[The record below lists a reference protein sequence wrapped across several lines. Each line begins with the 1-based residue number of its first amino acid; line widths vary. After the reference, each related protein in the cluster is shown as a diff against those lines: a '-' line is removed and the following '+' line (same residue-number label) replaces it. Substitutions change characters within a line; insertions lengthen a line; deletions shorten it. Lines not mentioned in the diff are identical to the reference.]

1 MEDQQITKLKEEYF
15 SVNRKKRLLL
25 MGLMIAVVLAIFCSL
40 NVGPAEVNL
49 KTVWSVLCDLFKKN
63 EFLTAGER
71 VVVLR
76 VRLPRIASSIL
87 VGILLANSG
96 LLMQGIFQ
104 NPLVS
109 PYTLGVSNGAAF
121 GASLAII
128 LSAGMSSIAASN
140 QLISLFAFAFAA
152 LTMYLVQII
161 GKLAKDST
169 KSLLL
174 AGIAISHLFS
184 SLVSFIKY
192 VVDIEKLPELVFWQ
206 MGSVSDATWPQIAL
220 MLGTVVISLSIMAF
234 LSWDLNVMATGEECA
249 ISLGVNYKQLRRIAF
264 LLSTF
269 MTGIAVAFAGTI
281 GFVGMVAPHIA
292 RMLVGNDYRY
302 MIPVSSIC
310 GALLLLMADSLSR
323 VLVTK
328 IALPIGVITSIIG
341 VPFFIWL
348 IIHKRK
354 EF

>member
-1 MEDQQITKLKEEYF
+1 M
-15 SVNRKKRLLL
+15 
-25 MGLMIAVVLAIFCSL
+25 
-40 NVGPAEVNL
+40 
-49 KTVWSVLCDLFKKN
+49 
-63 EFLTAGER
+63 
-71 VVVLR
+71 
-76 VRLPRIASSIL
+76 
-87 VGILLANSG
+87 GILLANSG

-109 PYTLGVSNGAAF
+109 PYTLGVSNGASF
-121 GASLAII
+121 GASLAIVI
-128 LSAGMSSIAASN
+128 SAGMSSITASN
-140 QLISLFAFAFAA
+140 QLVSLFAFGFAA

-161 GKLAKDST
+161 GKVAKDST

-174 AGIAISHLFS
+174 AGVAISHLFS

-220 MLGTVVISLSIMAF
+220 MLGATIVSLSIMAF
-234 LSWDLNVMATGEECA
+234 FAWDLNVMATGEESA
-249 ISLGVNYKQLRRIAF
+249 ISLGVNYKRLRRIAF
-264 LLSTF
+264 LLSTL
-269 MTGIAVAFAGTI
+269 MTGVAVAFAGTI

-302 MIPVSSIC
+302 MIPAASIC
-310 GALLLLMADSLSR
+310 GALLLLTADSLSR
-323 VLVTK
+323 MLVTK